1 MFIVGCKIKNDQI
14 IILNKFSGL
23 PITGFN
29 AYPGSGY
36 INNEEE
42 AKTLCEKVH
51 DFYAQAGY
59 NFEVIKL

>member
-1 MFIVGCKIKNDQI
+1 MFIVGCKTENNQI

-42 AKTLCEKVH
+42 ARILWEKVH
-51 DFYAQAGY
+51 NFYAQAGY
-59 NFEVIKL
+59 NFEVMKI